1 MNVDEFIINEQV
13 TVWEAMQR
21 LATVAK
27 KVLFIV
33 EHEKLS
39 ATLTDTWRYTPLDLK
54 KRRLE
59 CCRKICG
66 KLFAQIF
73 DRMQPE
79 GSFDIYEKAFYRG
92 APYIEQEW
100 RN

>member
-39 ATLTDTWRYTPLDLK
+39 ATLTDGDIRRWILK
-54 KRRLE
+54 KGDLNAAV
-59 CCRKICG
+59 KYAAALYFFQ
-66 KLFAQIF
+66 KV
-73 DRMQPE
+73 P
-79 GSFDIYEKAFYRG
+79 IYYLKKTFKTT
-92 APYIEQEW
+92 
-100 RN
+100 